1 MVLGAQLWPLSAI
14 FDLRRLA
21 ARTGR
26 EHGNDVVCPLLLTSE
41 INKRYSLAFVVSK
54 RDLVKNGARFSKTCD
69 IRKPRLYIYPL
80 CQNFAGSRHRGEE
93 DFGVRVSG
101 PDGLFSAWIQVYNP
115 CFKIDVFHSFTCC
128 QTKTFKR
135 VKNINFETSVIDSHD
150 RLKKRPLVDS
160 A

>member
-41 INKRYSLAFVVSK
+41 INKRYSLVFVVSK

-69 IRKPRLYIYPL
+69 IRKPRLYLP
-80 CQNFAGSRHRGEE
+80 FASK
-93 DFGVRVSG
+93 FCRVEASC
-101 PDGLFSAWIQVYNP
+101 SA
-115 CFKIDVFHSFTCC
+115 S
-128 QTKTFKR
+128 
-135 VKNINFETSVIDSHD
+135 
-150 RLKKRPLVDS
+150 LLL

>member
-69 IRKPRLYIYPL
+69 IRKPRLYLP
-80 CQNFAGSRHRGEE
+80 FASKICRVEASCRVVIKSTLSVLTKIGE
-93 DFGVRVSG
+93 F
-101 PDGLFSAWIQVYNP
+101 
-115 CFKIDVFHSFTCC
+115 CC
-128 QTKTFKR
+128 CKR
-135 VKNINFETSVIDSHD
+135 APNVEVKQ
-150 RLKKRPLVDS
+150 
-160 A
+160 